1 METEEAA
8 SCSLKQTGEESAS
21 WAVDIGFKPG
31 DFEDS
36 GSGIYIVTSATFE
49 KKKEVRNSFWIFQLS
64 RCAFQGISSWYSFSS
79 IRGEV

>member
-1 METEEAA
+1 METEEVA
-8 SCSLKQTGEESAS
+8 SCSLKQTGRKAHRGLWTSGLSPGILRIPE
-21 WAVDIGFKPG
+21 AV
-31 DFEDS
+31 
-36 GSGIYIVTSATFE
+36 YIVTSATFE

>member
-1 METEEAA
+1 METEEVA

-21 WAVDIGFKPG
+21 WAVDIGFKSG

-79 IRGEV
+79 IR

>member
-1 METEEAA
+1 METEETA

-49 KKKEVRNSFWIFQLS
+49 KKKRGSKQLLDLS
-64 RCAFQGISSWYSFSS
+64 VIEMCLPRHFLLVF
-79 IRGEV
+79 V